1 MFQLVGAVLLSCDA
15 SRPEES
21 EDISRTLSNRNN
33 HCSKLPAVSEAVV
46 FSIVQCWQ
54 GAKTVTLVIIF
65 VLQLQQSAQAC
76 CWTSNLTLLTVL
88 LSPQC
93 PLRRHSP
100 AELGSQVLSSKFSNA
115 LAPFTPVSLPPQSLL
130 LKLPDTLLPWVP
142 THMPTMGKLKFL
154 WMGNTATQSHM
165 APKIPVTMRA
175 TADPLSIAILVVV
188 DPQNLERGMS
198 QAPEVTLELMVR
210 RVRKHLQGSWERV
223 ESVAKLLQGNLF
235 VLSMEHST

>member
-1 MFQLVGAVLLSCDA
+1 MIKPHFGQLNRMFQLVGAVLLSCDA

-33 HCSKLPAVSEAVV
+33 HCSKLPA
-46 FSIVQCWQ
+46 
-54 GAKTVTLVIIF
+54 TVTLVIIF

-154 WMGNTATQSHM
+154 
-165 APKIPVTMRA
+165 
-175 TADPLSIAILVVV
+175 
-188 DPQNLERGMS
+188 
-198 QAPEVTLELMVR
+198 
-210 RVRKHLQGSWERV
+210 
-223 ESVAKLLQGNLF
+223 
-235 VLSMEHST
+235 